1 MLIVLVAVKHLIVTI
16 DVVADYVII
25 FLNVWYVIVVFDHI
39 FIALELFSHYYY
51 WLCLHACRYIQLLFL
66 IMVAAMN
73 HIAVVNYVVV
83 KYVAIVNL
91 DFVIA
96 LMDNFIGVK

>member
-1 MLIVLVAVKHLIVTI
+1 
-16 DVVADYVII
+16 
-25 FLNVWYVIVVFDHI
+25 
-39 FIALELFSHYYY
+39 
-51 WLCLHACRYIQLLFL
+51 
-66 IMVAAMN
+66 MVAAMN